1 MHATTIF
8 TSNIIV
14 FCIDENY
21 WSTASLKYNRQGI
34 EEEHNFRQYRAGLI
48 VENITCYIIHS

>member
-21 WSTASLKYNRQGI
+21 WSTASLKYNRQGK
-34 EEEHNFRQYRAGLI
+34 EGEHTDDQLKIQY
-48 VENITCYIIHS
+48 VIIHS

>member
-34 EEEHNFRQYRAGLI
+34 EEEHNFRQYRAGL
-48 VENITCYIIHS
+48 ENTTCYIIHS